1 MSDGTDASVG
11 VLEPGSPSKLIDNS
25 LMASGKYRQR
35 VEVPTVAELMGDV
48 LALLEILV
56 SKTPQQNTSGQQRA
70 LLESGSTTA
79 VTGTLTGVTT
89 VTTVTT
95 CTTVTTVSAVSSV
108 NNVLAVGGL
117 NASYDQYSQINA
129 CAFALRDRITVA

>member
-95 CTTVTTVSAVSSV
+95 VSAVSSV

>member
-79 VTGTLTGVTT
+79 VTGTL
-89 VTTVTT
+89 
-95 CTTVTTVSAVSSV
+95 SAVSSV

>member
-25 LMASGKYRQR
+25 LMLDGTYRQR
-35 VEVPTVAELMGDV
+35 VDAPTIAGLMGDMV
-48 LALLEILV
+48 ALLQMLL
-56 SKTPQQNTSGQQRA
+56 SKTPQQNTSGQQRT

-89 VTTVTT
+89 
-95 CTTVTTVSAVSSV
+95 CSTVSSLT
-108 NNVLAVGGL
+108 NVVGIGGL
-117 NASYDQYSQINA
+117 AASYDQYAQINA
-129 CAFALRDRITVA
+129 CAFALRNRITVA

>member
-35 VEVPTVAELMGDV
+35 VEVPTVAGLMGDMV
-48 LALLEILV
+48 ALLQMLL
-56 SKTPQQNTSGQQRA
+56 SKTPQQNTSGQQRT

-79 VTGTLTGVTT
+79 VTGTLTGV
-89 VTTVTT
+89 
-95 CTTVTTVSAVSSV
+95 TTVTTVSAVSSV

-117 NASYDQYSQINA
+117 NASYDQYAQINA
-129 CAFALRDRITVA
+129 CAFALRNRITVA